1 MAPVL
6 TRLHQLPETQWRRAV
21 LLSLPMAGLAF
32 FLGALLDGPSGQATS
47 FDRTAYPLLTIGVF
61 VLEFLLWRFP
71 AAINRLITTLVISM
85 SLFFLSKLIYILNF
99 MPGRF
104 SVQSEMTESFFWVP
118 ALYVL
123 SFFIPNLWFA
133 RIISVMFFGSIVAVS
148 IIYVVQHA
156 FVPPYTGVTF
166 ALVELNLANLTL
178 LSLTNVFV
186 GFKEGFVRSE
196 AQANILKELAYT
208 DLLTELPN
216 RLALEQALRDVEE
229 RQAPFSLLFID
240 MDGFKLVNDTLG
252 HAAGDD
258 ILKEISQ
265 RLLSCCRPDWSLA
278 RLSGDEFVVLTRE
291 QSPASA
297 VETAN
302 HILSELTRPYLAH
315 GQIFNLTA
323 SIGVSSFPEDAQDAA
338 TLLKHAD
345 SAMYSIK
352 VLAKNGV
359 RRFEP
364 FIDEEV
370 ERQKD
375 LEREIHFALARQQ
388 FHLLYQPIYALD
400 TGEMRKVEALLR
412 WTHPTFGEVSP
423 ATFIPIAEANSQI
436 IPIGNW
442 VLQEA
447 CHQAHRWQEAS
458 AMELTVT
465 VNVSPLQ
472 FAQPGFVASVRQA
485 LQQSGMT
492 PGQLELELTE
502 SAVMRNLQAVQLAL
516 SELQH
521 LGVRVAID
529 DFGTGYSSLSY
540 LKDLPISCIKIDRTF
555 ISDLGTPRCAPQF
568 ALALVEAIVC
578 IARTLDLETVA
589 EGIETAAQQT
599 MLVDL
604 GCRLG
609 QGFLYSKP
617 ISADAVTAL
626 LQPLGRTHQ
635 QIDHHYN

>member
-6 TRLHQLPETQWRRAV
+6 TKIHRLPETQWRRAV

-47 FDRTAYPLLTIGVF
+47 FDRIAYPLLTIGIF

-71 AAINRLITTLVISM
+71 AAVNQLITALVISM
-85 SLFFLSKLIYILNF
+85 SFFFLSKLIYVLNF
-99 MPGRF
+99 MPERF
-104 SVQSEMTESFFWVP
+104 SVQSEMTESFFWIP

-133 RIISVMFFGSIVAVS
+133 RIISMMFFGSVVAVS
-148 IIYVVQHA
+148 IIYVVQHT
-156 FVPPYTGVTF
+156 FVSPYTGVTF

-186 GFKEGFVRSE
+186 GFKERFVRSE
-196 AQANILKELAYT
+196 AQANTLQELAYT

-216 RLALEQALRDVEE
+216 RLALEQALREAEE
-229 RQAPFSLLFID
+229 QRAPFSLLFID

-252 HAAGDD
+252 HTAGDD

-278 RLSGDEFVVLTRE
+278 RLSGDEFVVLTRG

-302 HILSELTRPYLAH
+302 HILSELTRPYLTH
-315 GQIFNLTA
+315 GQIFALTA

-345 SAMYSIK
+345 SAMYSVK

-364 FIDEEV
+364 FIDAEI

-400 TGEMRKVEALLR
+400 TGKMRKVEALLR

-436 IPIGNW
+436 IPVGNW

-447 CHQAHRWQEAS
+447 CHQAHRWHEAS

-502 SAVMRNLQAVQLAL
+502 SAVMRNLQAVQSAL
-516 SELQH
+516 LELQQ

-540 LKDLPISCIKIDRTF
+540 LKDLPISCIKIDRSF
-555 ISDLGTPRCAPQF
+555 ISDLGTPRRAPQY

-604 GCRLG
+604 GCQLG

-617 ISADAVTAL
+617 ISADAITAL
-626 LQPLGRTHQ
+626 LQPLERTHQ
-635 QIDHHYN
+635 QIEHHYN